1 MLVDKAGRPIF
12 IIPGVKDIN
21 LFIMTD
27 EERHYRIGI
36 TVFDQHQ
43 LPAGVRRFIGY
54 LNNGMEVIQ
63 KQGIF
68 IFLPCVFQ
76 IVEVVGKGVGI
87 LVVNL
92 QFILRI
98 PVYGDGIPFFCVVI
112 DFRINRAAKLICY
125 HLGFHFL
132 QRDRGNAFSLT
143 K

>member
-1 MLVDKAGRPIF
+1 
-12 IIPGVKDIN
+12 
-21 LFIMTD
+21 MTD

-76 IVEVVGKGVGI
+76 IVEVVGKGWYLGSK
-87 LVVNL
+87 LA
-92 QFILRI
+92 
-98 PVYGDGIPFFCVVI
+98 VYP
-112 DFRINRAAKLICY
+112 
-125 HLGFHFL
+125 
-132 QRDRGNAFSLT
+132 
-143 K
+143 